1 MGRVPSQWGAEP
13 LPRLGRPEDG
23 PRTLANL
30 MDIYLAALEV
40 RNFTRA
46 TIVGKHVHLSYFLD
60 WAAERGIGKAAEV
73 TKPILDRYARWL
85 YIYRKKDGEPLS
97 FRSQFGR
104 LTIVRAFFSWA
115 CRHNH
120 LLYNPASELELP
132 KIGRRLPKHVLSP
145 NEVERILCIP
155 DLSTAA
161 GMRDRAILET
171 FYSTGI
177 RRMELINLRRYDVDV
192 ERGTLLVRQ
201 GKGHR
206 DRMVPIG
213 ERALQW
219 IDKYLSD
226 ARPHLVVEPD
236 EGVVFL
242 TREGQ
247 SFTPNRL
254 TQLVR
259 DHIDAADIGKRG
271 SCHLFRH
278 TMATA
283 LLENGCDVRY
293 IQEMLGHVK
302 METTQI
308 YTQVSIR
315 QLKKMHS
322 AFHPAKAGGKSLI
335 AGDDADADDQAIPSL
350 ASQLDREADE
360 EDAESAEKGG
370 DDATP

>member
-1 MGRVPSQWGAEP
+1 MAKVPSQHGSEP
-13 LPRLGRPEDG
+13 LPRLGHPEEG

-60 WAAERGIGKAAEV
+60 WASERGITKASEV

-85 YIYRKKDGEPLS
+85 YLYRKKDGEPLS

-104 LTIVRAFFSWA
+104 LTIVRAFFSWS

-132 KIGRRLPKHVLSP
+132 KIGRRLPKHVLTP
-145 NEVERILCIP
+145 QEVERILCIP
-155 DLSTAA
+155 YLSTAA
-161 GMRDRAILET
+161 GLRDRAILET

-177 RRMELINLRRYDVDV
+177 RRMELVHLRRYDVDV
-192 ERGTLLVRQ
+192 DRGTLLVRQ

-219 IDKYLSD
+219 IDKYFSD

-247 SFTPNRL
+247 AFTPNRL

-322 AFHPAKAGGKSLI
+322 VFHPAKAGGKSLI
-335 AGDDADADDQAIPSL
+335 AGADDDDQIGR
-350 ASQLDREADE
+350 ASCRERV
-360 EDAESAEKGG
+360 
-370 DDATP
+370 